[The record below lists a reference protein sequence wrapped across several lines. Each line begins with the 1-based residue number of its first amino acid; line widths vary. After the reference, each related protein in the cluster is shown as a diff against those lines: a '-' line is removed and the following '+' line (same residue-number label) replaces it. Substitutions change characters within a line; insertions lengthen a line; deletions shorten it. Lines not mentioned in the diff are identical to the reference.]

1 MASPAGGPDETFR
14 IAGLVNPTIV
24 VPAGARVTIEIINA
38 DHDTAHGLA
47 ITASGDQSSWIPM
60 MSDRPAFTGSA
71 LWFLGDP
78 TAAGMHTGTLTFT
91 AATQGTY
98 HYLCPVPG
106 HTQKGMTGT
115 FTVSRT
121 S

>member
-1 MASPAGGPDETFR
+1 MLRPRVSSAQATQLGRQIPAGTQ
-14 IAGLVNPTIV
+14 VNRASRTITLTTDSVHLAV
-24 VPAGARVTIEIINA
+24 V
-38 DHDTAHGLA
+38 
-47 ITASGDQSSWIPM
+47 AS
-60 MSDRPAFTGSA
+60 PAFTGSA

-91 AATQGTY
+91 AATHATY

-106 HTQKGMTGT
+106 HAQRGMTGI